1 MVVIQ
6 RALTPKPSFFELGV
20 LAHAVTLF
28 ILHIF
33 LDNADVLVLKDIR
46 DLLRVLLCLLNS
58 VFHRLDVLMVQG
70 SPIYWALHWSFG

>member
-33 LDNADVLVLKDIR
+33 LDNADVFVLKDIR

-58 VFHRLDVLMVQG
+58 VFHRLYVLLVQ
-70 SPIYWALHWSFG
+70 